1 MARYTGSKVKLMRK
15 FGQDLGLKTNT
26 QKVARR
32 LNVRPGQHGQRM
44 RRKVSDY
51 GVQLMEKQK
60 VKAIYGLQEKQFRNY
75 YKQTKINFLELIE
88 SRLDNVIYRLG
99 FAPTRTMARQLVT
112 HGHVMVDDKRVSIPS
127 FLIKAGQTISLRPNT
142 IKIPDVAKLLVDKDF
157 KPPLWLTRKASV
169 GKIKRLPLRSDITE
183 DIHDQLIIEFYS
195 R

>member
-75 YKQTKINFLELIE
+75 YKQTNLNFLELIE

-112 HGHVMVDDKRVSIPS
+112 HGHIMVDDKRVSIPS
-127 FLIKAGQTISLRPNT
+127 FLTKAGQTISLRPNT
-142 IKIPDVAKLLVDKDF
+142 IKIPDVAKLLIDKDF
-157 KPPLWLTRKASV
+157 KTPLWLTRKASV

>member
-1 MARYTGSKVKLMRK
+1 MARHTGSKVKLMRK

-51 GVQLMEKQK
+51 GIQLMGKQK

-75 YKQTKINFLELIE
+75 YQKTNLNFLELIE
-88 SRLDNVIYRLG
+88 SRLDNVVYRLG
-99 FAPTRTMARQLVT
+99 FAPTRPMARQLVT
-112 HGHVMVDDKRVSIPS
+112 HGHIMVDDKKVSIPS
-127 FLIKAGQTISLRPNT
+127 FLVKAGQIIGLRPNT

-157 KPPLWLTRKASV
+157 KLPLWLTRKASV
-169 GKIKRLPLRSDITE
+169 GKIKRLPQRSDITE

>member
-60 VKAIYGLQEKQFRNY
+60 VKAIYGLQERQFRNY
-75 YKQTKINFLELIE
+75 YQQSNINFLELIE
-88 SRLDNVIYRLG
+88 SRLDNVVYRLG

-112 HGHVMVDDKRVSIPS
+112 HGHIMVDDKRVSIPS
-127 FLIKAGQTISLRPNT
+127 FLTKAGQTISLRPNT
-142 IKIPDVAKLLVDKDF
+142 IKIPDVAKLLIDKDF
-157 KPPLWLTRKASV
+157 KTPLWLTRKASV